1 MKATFDLTKIS
12 EPQREF
18 FLSRARHTC
27 YGGARG
33 GGKSWAMRKKLP
45 LLAAKYPNLNILL
58 LRRTLPELRENHI
71 VPLRRDL
78 YGVARFN
85 TTDKTFTFPNGS
97 RIVAGYCANEADVYR
112 YQGQEYDVI
121 GMEEATHFSEEQ
133 MQFLTT
139 CNRNARPDFTPRM
152 YYTCNPGGVGH
163 AWVKRLFIDRQY
175 RGKEK
180 AEDYVFIRARVYD
193 NKPLMENNPEYLET
207 LENLPDDLRRAYLE
221 GDWDVFVG
229 QYFTEFR
236 RDLHVCEPFPIP
248 EHWTRFRSMDYGLD
262 MLAVLWGA
270 FDEIG
275 NAYIYRELCK
285 PNVIISDAA
294 RMVLNASQGER
305 IVCTYAPADMWGR
318 NRATGKAQAEMFAAE
333 GLVLTQVRNTR
344 VDGWMALKEWM
355 RPAPDGMGGEQPK
368 LHIFSTCGRLIHDL
382 PLLQHDDH
390 DPNDAATEPHDI
402 THAPDGLRYMMDGRP
417 RHRPI
422 VPREGDYERQI
433 GDFLDYGG

>member
-18 FLSRARHTC
+18 FLSRAKHTC

-33 GGKSWAMRKKLP
+33 GGKSWAMRKKFA
-45 LLAAKYPNLNILL
+45 LLAARYPEINILL

-71 VPLRRDL
+71 VPLRREL
-78 YGVARFN
+78 NGVARYN
-85 TTDKTFTFPNGS
+85 ATDKTFTFPNGS

-121 GMEEATHFSEEQ
+121 GMEEATHFTEEQ

-139 CNRNARPDFTPRM
+139 CNRNARPDFRPRM

-175 RGKEK
+175 NGKEK
-180 AEDYVFIRARVYD
+180 PEDYAFIRARVYD
-193 NKPLMENNPEYLET
+193 NKPLMDNNPEYLET
-207 LENLPDDLRRAYLE
+207 LENLPEDLRRAYLD

-236 RDLHVCEPFPIP
+236 RDTHVVEPFEIP
-248 EHWTRFRSMDYGLD
+248 QHWNRFRAMDYGLD

-270 FDEIG
+270 FDELG
-275 NAYIYRELCK
+275 NAYIYREVCS
-285 PNVIISDAA
+285 PNMTISDAA
-294 RMVLNASQGER
+294 DAIHNATPGGEK
-305 IVCTYAPADMWGR
+305 IICTYAPADMWGR
-318 NRATGKAQAEMFAAE
+318 NRATGRAQAEMFAAA
-333 GLVLTQVRNTR
+333 GLVLTQVRNSR
-344 VDGWMALKEWM
+344 VDGWMALKEWL
-355 RPAPDGMGGEQPK
+355 RPVDDGTGTKQPK
-368 LHIFSTCGRLIHDL
+368 LRIFSTCRKLIHDI

-390 DPNDAATEPHDI
+390 NPNDAATEPHDI
-402 THAPDGLRYMMDGRP
+402 THAPDALRYMMDGRP
-417 RHRPI
+417 HKTTLTPPEARDTGL
-422 VPREGDYERQI
+422 EE
-433 GDFLDYGG
+433 FLSYGG